1 MAFFC
6 KIGLRAL
13 VTSGLSVLC
22 ASMAHGFV
30 TYHTTERAKSASS
43 AYVPSRVT
51 VDTQALFADGSTEQ
65 SKSAKSLT
73 LQLPSGKRYNVTRAR
88 ILPGLDGGK
97 SFVGF
102 FDSHGEDYR
111 IYITETQGAISG
123 VMLSPEGSMELSSLG
138 NTSNG
143 NAVLTSRTRAS
154 HLTAIHIGSDARRTT
169 DPDTTQLFN
178 QVAGENVISAEQL
191 RDAKERAKAGA
202 QVTIDLLIVY
212 TSGMLS
218 RHGNAAG
225 VTSRLNTIVATL
237 NDGLAQSQVNLTIRL
252 VNATQVNYSDST
264 SVTQALADI
273 TRGSTNAIK
282 STIDSLRDQYT
293 ADLVSLV
300 RPYTRATHQFCGY
313 AEILGINSPAYDST
327 RAFSVV
333 SDGNDT
339 GGPVNGSTY
348 FCPET
353 TFAHEIGH
361 NLGLE
366 HDRINTSSNGATTF
380 GRGYINTAAGFGT
393 IMAAYNT
400 RVARFSNPAINCNG
414 VPCGISRT
422 DTANSADSAGAILT
436 TMDAIAGYRT
446 AVVVDPNA
454 DSDGDGIPNGIEA
467 AEGRQANVKDNAIF
481 AGMATNSDRLFA
493 MQQYRDFLGREAD
506 AAGLADWTFQL
517 SSRALS
523 REQVIKR
530 FFDSQEFQ
538 NGVPAVVRL
547 YLGYFKRI
555 PDHAGLLG
563 WVGAYRGG
571 QSLKNIS
578 DAFSASQEFQQTYGA
593 LNNIQFVTLVYRNVL
608 NRAPDQAGLDGWV
621 TMLNSGA
628 SRGEV
633 MTGFTESPE
642 FRSNSG
648 NSVEVIMMYEG
659 MLRRAGETAGY
670 SDWVNYLNAGNTSI
684 PLISGFLNSVEYRN
698 RFLP

>member
-1 MAFFC
+1 MAFLRKF
-6 KIGLRAL
+6 GLRGL
-13 VTSGLSVLC
+13 VASGLSILS

-30 TYHTTERAKSASS
+30 TYHSSERAKSASS

-51 VDTQALFADGSTEQ
+51 VDTQALFGDASTEH

-97 SFVGF
+97 TFVGY

-111 IYITETQGAISG
+111 IYVTETQGAISG
-123 VMLSPEGSMELSSLG
+123 VMLTPEGSMELSTVV
-138 NTSNG
+138 NTSKG
-143 NAVLTSRTRAS
+143 NSLLTSRTRAD
-154 HLTAIHIGSDARRTT
+154 HATAVHFGADARRQTET
-169 DPDTTQLFN
+169 DAPLQLHLEVSN
-178 QVAGENVISAEQL
+178 DVISAHQL
-191 RDAKERAKAGA
+191 QAAKERAKAGA
-202 QVTIDLLIVY
+202 QVTIDVLIVY
-212 TSGMLS
+212 TSGMVS

-225 VTSRLNTIVATL
+225 VQSRLNTIVATL
-237 NDGLAQSQVNLTIRL
+237 NDALAQSQVNLTIRL
-252 VNATQVNYSDST
+252 VNATQVNYSETTTVS
-264 SVTQALADI
+264 QALFDI
-273 TRGSTNAIK
+273 TRDSSNAIK
-282 STIDSLRDQYT
+282 PTIDALRDQYS

-300 RPYTRATHQFCGY
+300 RPYSRATHQGCGY
-313 AEILGINSPAYDST
+313 AEILGINSAAFDST

-333 SDGNDT
+333 SDGNDI
-339 GGPVNGSTY
+339 GGTVNGVTY
-348 FCPET
+348 LCPET

-366 HDRINTSSNGATTF
+366 HDRVNTSSNGATPY

-393 IMAAYNT
+393 IMAVYNS
-400 RVARFSNPAINCNG
+400 RVVRFSNPAINCAG
-414 VPCGISRT
+414 VPCGISRA

-436 TMDAIAGYRT
+436 TMEAISGYRT

-506 AAGLADWTFQL
+506 IAGLADWTNQL
-517 SSRALS
+517 STRALS

-555 PDHAGLLG
+555 PDHAGLFG

-578 DAFSASQEFQQTYGA
+578 DAFSGSQEFQQTYGA
-593 LNNIQFVTLVYRNVL
+593 LNNVQFVTLVYRNVL
-608 NRAPDQAGLDGWV
+608 NRAPDQAGLNGWV
-621 TMLNSGA
+621 AMLNSGA

-642 FRSNSG
+642 FRNNSG

-659 MLRRAGETAGY
+659 MLRRAGEPAGY
-670 SDWVNYLNAGNTSI
+670 ADWVNYLNAGNTSI
-684 PLISGFLNSVEYRN
+684 PLISGFLNSIEYRN